1 MDPGRD
7 SCGRRGTARAALAA
21 LALLLAAS
29 PVRALDLEGTWYV
42 LVHYQDS
49 ESNNPEAWR
58 WEDRVW
64 RFARQGDQLEWTEWP
79 IVVLD
84 NEEGRFER
92 LGSNRQ
98 SRVLAA
104 WEPNDAQFEDI
115 RNGLQVNSRGVK
127 TKTLESSGGD
137 RGGNGVWQST
147 SDAAVTGSAVMLTYS
162 EDWSIED
169 SGGTPDF
176 RRDDSLGG
184 GMAESMD
191 GSTAYRTE
199 EIRADGTELVGSYQR
214 DGTQVGRFRMIRSG
228 DTEKVRG
235 SGLTQEQ
242 RLRQMF
248 ASQVGLNLSEDQI
261 RALSEGRVPAGVEV
275 TEEERETARR
285 QIRTS
290 VEEAYRQQD
299 QDPRRFTAQIESLTK
314 QIEQQIFEEGKSLE
328 EVQRMLGAG
337 ELLP

>member
-1 MDPGRD
+1 M
-7 SCGRRGTARAALAA
+7 GRRDRYAQDFQRTAIAALTAVG
-21 LALLLAAS
+21 LLLAAF
-29 PVRALDLEGTWYV
+29 PTRAVDLEGTWYM

-49 ESNNPEAWR
+49 DSNNPEAWR

-84 NEEGRFER
+84 SEEGRFER

-98 SRVLAA
+98 SRVLTA
-104 WEPNDAQFEDI
+104 WEPNDAQLADI
-115 RNGLQVNSRGVK
+115 RNGLQVHSRGVK
-127 TKTLESSGGD
+127 IKTLESSGGA
-137 RGGNGVWQST
+137 GGWRST
-147 SDAAVTGSAVMLTYS
+147 SGAATAGSAVMLTYS
-162 EDWSIED
+162 EDWTIED
-169 SGGTPDF
+169 AGGMPRF

-184 GMAESMD
+184 GIAESMD
-191 GSTAYRTE
+191 GSTEYRTE
-199 EIRADGTELVGSYQR
+199 EVRDDGNELVGSYQR

-228 DTEKVRG
+228 ETEKTRG

-242 RLRQMF
+242 RLMQMF
-248 ASQVGLNLSEDQI
+248 SSQVGMNLSADQI
-261 RALSEGRVPAGVEV
+261 RALSEGRAPAGVEL
-275 TEEERETARR
+275 TAEERETARS

-290 VEEAYRQQD
+290 VEEAFRQQG
-299 QDPRRFTAQIESLTK
+299 QDPRRFTPQIESLTK

>member
-1 MDPGRD
+1 MDPDARRD
-7 SCGRRGTARAALAA
+7 PRGRRTFRAALAA

-29 PVRALDLEGTWYV
+29 PVRALELEGTWYV

-49 ESNNPEAWR
+49 ASNNPEAWR

-84 NEEGRFER
+84 NEEGRFEQ
-92 LGSNRQ
+92 LGSNRR
-98 SRVLAA
+98 SRALSA
-104 WEPNDAQFEDI
+104 WEPNDAQLEDI

-127 TKTLESSGGD
+127 IKTLASSGGD
-137 RGGNGVWQST
+137 GVWQST
-147 SDAAVTGSAVMLTYS
+147 SGAAATGSAVMLTYS
-162 EDWSIED
+162 EDWTID
-169 SGGTPDF
+169 DAGGTPTF

-199 EIRADGTELVGSYQR
+199 EIRADGSELVGSYQR

-248 ASQVGLNLSEDQI
+248 ASQVGLNLSDDQI

-275 TEEERETARR
+275 PAEERETARR
-285 QIRTS
+285 QIRSS

-299 QDPRRFTAQIESLTK
+299 QDPRRFTPQIESLTK

>member
-1 MDPGRD
+1 MGPVRPRAVRA
-7 SCGRRGTARAALAA
+7 RRRVRALLAGVALA
-21 LALLLAAS
+21 LAAS
-29 PVRALDLEGTWYV
+29 PVLALDLEGTWYV
-42 LVHYQDS
+42 LMHYQDS
-49 ESNNPEAWR
+49 ASNNPEAWR

-84 NEEGRFER
+84 SEEGRFEA
-92 LGSNRQ
+92 LGGNRR

-104 WEPNDAQFEDI
+104 WEPNDAQLADI

-127 TKTLESSGGD
+127 IETLASSGGD
-137 RGGNGVWQST
+137 GDGNWRST
-147 SDAAVTGSAVMLTYS
+147 SGPAAAGSAVVLTYS
-162 EDWSIED
+162 EDWTIED
-169 SGGTPDF
+169 AGGTPRF

-184 GMAESMD
+184 GIAESMD
-191 GSTAYRTE
+191 GSTQYRTE
-199 EIRADGTELVGSYQR
+199 TIVADGNELVGSYQR

-228 DTEKVRG
+228 ETEKVRG

-248 ASQVGLNLSEDQI
+248 ASQVGLNLSDDQI

-275 TEEERETARR
+275 TAEERETARR
-285 QIRTS
+285 QIRSS

-299 QDPRRFTAQIESLTK
+299 QDPRRFTPQIESLTK

>member
-1 MDPGRD
+1 MAREGPQALRAD
-7 SCGRRGTARAALAA
+7 RAALAA
-21 LALLLAAS
+21 LAGIALLLAAS
-29 PVRALDLEGTWYV
+29 PARALDLEGTWYV
-42 LVHYQDS
+42 LAHYQDS
-49 ESNNPEAWR
+49 ASNNPEAWR

-98 SRVLAA
+98 SRVLIA
-104 WEPNDAQFEDI
+104 WEPNDAQLADI

-127 TKTLESSGGD
+127 IKTLESSGGD
-137 RGGNGVWQST
+137 GDDTWRST
-147 SDAAVTGSAVMLTYS
+147 SGAAATGSAVMLTYS
-162 EDWSIED
+162 EDWTIED
-169 SGGTPDF
+169 AGGTPRF

-199 EIRADGTELVGSYQR
+199 EVRDDGNELVGSYQR

-228 DTEKVRG
+228 ETEKTRG

-242 RLRQMF
+242 RLMQMF
-248 ASQVGLNLSEDQI
+248 SSQVGMNLSADQI
-261 RALSEGRVPAGVEV
+261 RALSEGRAPVGVEV
-275 TEEERETARR
+275 TAEERETARD

-290 VEEAYRQQD
+290 VEEAFRQQG
-299 QDPRRFTAQIESLTK
+299 QDPRRFTPQIESLTK

>member
-1 MDPGRD
+1 MD
-7 SCGRRGTARAALAA
+7 RRCRRTPPVHRTVIAALAGVV
-21 LALLLAAS
+21 LLLAAS
-29 PVRALDLEGTWYV
+29 PARALDLEGTWYM

-49 ESNNPEAWR
+49 DSNNPEAWR

-84 NEEGRFER
+84 SEAGRFEAR
-92 LGSNRQ
+92 GGNRR

-104 WEPNDAQFEDI
+104 WQPDEAQLADI

-127 TKTLESSGGD
+127 IKTLESSGGD
-137 RGGNGVWQST
+137 GGRVWRST
-147 SDAAVTGSAVMLTYS
+147 AGAAAPGSAVMLTYS

-169 SGGTPDF
+169 PDGRPLF
-176 RRDDSLGG
+176 RREDSLGG

-191 GSTAYRTE
+191 GSTEYRTE
-199 EIRADGTELVGSYQR
+199 EVHEDGQELVGRYQR
-214 DGTQVGRFRMIRSG
+214 DGTQVGRFRLIRSG
-228 DTEKVRG
+228 ETEKVRG

-248 ASQVGLNLSEDQI
+248 AAQVGLNLTDDQI

-275 TEEERETARR
+275 PAEERETARS

-290 VEEAYRQQD
+290 VEEAYRQQG
-299 QDPRRFTAQIESLTK
+299 QDLRRFAPQIESLTK